1 MVSFLN
7 FLNVSLAQ
15 KRFFPFIITF
25 LILEGYYLWKQKLF
39 NTVDVEFYYFTSTV
53 SIITT
58 LFFLLI
64 LIIFL
69 FIQTPRMLIIGVK
82 NKLMIKSYLINA
94 LNMSLLMFLLSLVMV
109 YVYNKVELLYANLFY
124 CYCLY
129 YFLTVIRF
137 IYIFKFLANDNRIE
151 IENILKNK

>member
-1 MVSFLN
+1 MISFLN
-7 FLNVSLAQ
+7 FLNVSLVQ
-15 KRFFPFIITF
+15 KRFFPFVIAF
-25 LILEGYYLWKQKLF
+25 LILEANYLCKENLF
-39 NTVDVEFYYFTSTV
+39 NVVDIEFYYFTSTI

-58 LFFLLI
+58 LFFLLF
-64 LIIFL
+64 LTIFL

-94 LNMSLLMFLLSLVMV
+94 LNMSLLMFVLSLIMICV
-109 YVYNKVELLYANLFY
+109 YDKIELLYINIFY

-129 YFLTVIRF
+129 YFLTIIRF